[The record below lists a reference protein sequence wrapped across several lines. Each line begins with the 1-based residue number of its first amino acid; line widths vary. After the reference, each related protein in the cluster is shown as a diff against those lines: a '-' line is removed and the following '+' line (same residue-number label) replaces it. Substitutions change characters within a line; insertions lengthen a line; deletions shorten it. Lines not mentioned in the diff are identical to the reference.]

1 MDAEEFVDSFFDMD
15 VDQCISDILKTSS
28 HDQEQLI
35 REYGEEV
42 YYTAIKRIKQ

>member
-15 VDQCISDILKTSS
+15 VDQCVADILSTRFTK
-28 HDQEQLI
+28 EELI

-42 YYTAIKRIKQ
+42 YYYAIKKRIK